1 MKKSILVLIL
11 FYVIPIYNAQVKETL
26 WLVDNLS
33 KIGGHDVEI
42 IGNPK
47 IIETSIGTAVEFNG
61 INDGLIINNSPL
73 AEALEFTIEIIF
85 KPYTDGGVE
94 QRFLHIQQDNN
105 NRILIE
111 LRNNNNENWSV
122 DTFIKSE
129 NSNMALLDYS
139 YVHDLDTWHHAAL
152 VYKEGKM
159 QHFVN
164 GKKELEGTVD
174 YKVVNS
180 GQTSL
185 GVRLNKVSWF
195 KGAIHSL
202 KVTHKALNPDDFMEL
217 AETLSVSKIKK
228 NDIVSCVYPNPI
240 TSKGVLKYELIRSSD
255 VSIKLFAMNGA
266 EISSLFSGFK
276 SIGTHELKLNL
287 QSLQSGIYFIRINS
301 DDKKSVQKII
311 VTN

>member
-1 MKKSILVLIL
+1 MKKSTLVLLL
-11 FYVIPIYNAQVKETL
+11 FYVIPIFNAQVKEAL
-26 WLVDNLS
+26 WIVDNLS
-33 KIGGHDVEI
+33 KIGGYDVEI

-61 INDGLIINNSPL
+61 ITDGLIINNSPL
-73 AEALEFTIEIIF
+73 AEALEFTVEIIY

-111 LRNNNNENWSV
+111 LRNNNNENWSL
-122 DTFIKSE
+122 DTFIKTE

-164 GKKELEGTVD
+164 GQKELEGIVD
-174 YKVVNS
+174 YKVVNF

-202 KVTHKALNPDDFMEL
+202 KVTHKALNPDNFMEL
-217 AETLSVSKIKK
+217 AKTLSNPKIKK
-228 NDIVSCVYPNPI
+228 NDVVSSVYPNPI
-240 TSKGVLKYELIRSSD
+240 SSTGLLKYELIHSSD
-255 VSIKLFAMNGA
+255 VSIKLFAINGA

-276 SIGTHELKLNL
+276 TVGSHELKLNL
-287 QSLQSGIYFIRINS
+287 ESLQSGIYFIQINFG
-301 DDKKSVQKII
+301 DKKSIQKII
-311 VTN
+311 IIN